1 MGEQECQLVR
11 PLGAPG
17 DCTTNQRIH
26 MDGPMAPAAYGPDGV
41 QCPNVGE
48 CQGGNVGVGC
58 WGSNPIEAGGGM
70 IG

>member
-1 MGEQECQLVR
+1 MR
-11 PLGAPG
+11 GA
-17 DCTTNQRIH
+17 
-26 MDGPMAPAAYGPDGV
+26 ALGPDGV